1 VTPYVTDR
9 SVQPILVV
17 LVYRGGERFRRA
29 MESIGPAE
37 NLFRRIIVSITG
49 PEDSPDMAT
58 VNGYLSQRQASA
70 TPSKVEVICS
80 GVELPTMEHQRF
92 WIDYAERTGAT
103 PDDWIYWLAYDD
115 QVRARGIEALLDE
128 EGNWPLTPGTIYFG
142 PWAMRHEKAE
152 TPFDGPWD
160 VPIESWTS
168 FPITGPTRSTV
179 ADWICRQMRQPT
191 YLQMSGSLATLRS
204 FQALRDSWPR
214 KRGPMRI
221 EMAMAAAPSNTYVV
235 ELPEPIVII
244 YGRPNSDRANYANTA
259 RREDIHL
266 IAWLLQ
272 YSLRHPRTLLKFAGA
287 AAGVAASYARVL
299 TGRGSLPAEDWVVRG
314 VVEP

>member
-1 VTPYVTDR
+1 MTPYVTEPA
-9 SVQPILVV
+9 VQPILVV
-17 LVYRGGERFRRA
+17 LVYRGGERFQRA
-29 MESIGPAE
+29 MDSIGPAE
-37 NLFRRIIVSITG
+37 HLFRRIIVSITG
-49 PEDSPDMAT
+49 PEDSADMAT
-58 VNGYLSQRQASA
+58 VRDYLSQRHESMTA
-70 TPSKVEVICS
+70 SKVEIICS

-115 QVRARGIEALLDE
+115 QVRARGIEALLDDA
-128 EGNWPLTPGTIYFG
+128 GNWPLTPGTIYFG
-142 PWAMRHEKAE
+142 PWAMRHEKADQL
-152 TPFDGPWD
+152 FAGPWD
-160 VPIESWTS
+160 EPIESWTS
-168 FPITGPTRSTV
+168 FPVDGPTRLTV
-179 ADWICRQMRQPT
+179 AAWICRQLRQPT

-204 FQALRDSWPR
+204 FQALRDSRPR

-221 EMAMAAAPSNTYVV
+221 EMAMAAAPCNTHVV

-244 YGRPNSDRANYANTA
+244 YGRPNSDRANYAKTA

-266 IAWLLQ
+266 VAWLLQ
-272 YSLRHPRTLLKFAGA
+272 YALRHPGTMPQFMRA
-287 AAGVAASYARVL
+287 AASVAVSYARVL